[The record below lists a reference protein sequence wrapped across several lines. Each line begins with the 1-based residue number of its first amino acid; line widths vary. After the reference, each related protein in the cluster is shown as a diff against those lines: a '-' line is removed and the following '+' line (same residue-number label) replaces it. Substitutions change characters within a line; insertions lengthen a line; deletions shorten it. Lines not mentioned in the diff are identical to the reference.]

1 MFEAL
6 QCNGYPRE
14 FLLSVANKIK
24 RKETSTT
31 NNKTAREERNT
42 KGLAVF
48 PYVAATTERIKKVLV
63 RNDIYSISCMDCEV
77 KYMGE
82 TGRALGTRTKEHHSS
97 VKYEKTESSALA
109 KHVIDNDHRI
119 AWEDVKIV
127 FRENRWSQRKWKEAW
142 CIESENIIVNTET
155 MAGHYQRF
163 LRH

>member
-63 RNDIYSISCMDCEV
+63 RNDIYSIPCMDCEV

-82 TGRALGTRTKEHHSS
+82 TGRALGTRRKEHHSS

-109 KHVIDNDHRI
+109 KHLIDNDHRI

-127 FRENRWSQRKWKEAW
+127 FRENGGHR
-142 CIESENIIVNTET
+142 ENGKKHGALKVRTT
-155 MAGHYQRF
+155 SK
-163 LRH
+163 